1 MKFSS
6 SSQTQVLVIYC
17 LISSL
22 KLLNSKIKWVGP
34 LFSAHSISSM
44 LLHYKAIHMPHF
56 GICLKHS
63 EQNDNVY
70 WGAACYYCPYKAK
83 MLKKLSKN
91 CTNICQ
97 NNWKRTLVQR
107 KNHFDVRRNISKGG
121 KKVLCGFFF
130 HWNLGAAQLLYFTIY
145 LKKQKKCNLRQFLKK
160 HASFFYSSR
169 LSLYKTTKSVIF
181 LFFSPMFL
189 IIWPNVCLE
198 LNAPPSSISVK
209 AVVVYWTLQHFQ
221 QGLKSSD
228 NVANGDG

>member
-1 MKFSS
+1 MRFIWCQVPWYQMKFSS

-22 KLLNSKIKWVGP
+22 ITKFKNQMGWPTFFSSLNFKY
-34 LFSAHSISSM
+34 ASS
-44 LLHYKAIHMPHF
+44 LHMPHF

-130 HWNLGAAQLLYFTIY
+130 TE
-145 LKKQKKCNLRQFLKK
+145 
-160 HASFFYSSR
+160 
-169 LSLYKTTKSVIF
+169 T
-181 LFFSPMFL
+181 
-189 IIWPNVCLE
+189 
-198 LNAPPSSISVK
+198 
-209 AVVVYWTLQHFQ
+209 
-221 QGLKSSD
+221 
-228 NVANGDG
+228 

>member
-1 MKFSS
+1 MFPHSLTSKYL
-6 SSQTQVLVIYC
+6 TQVKPVILHTAKNLVNDMTRENYC
-17 LISSL
+17 I
-22 KLLNSKIKWVGP
+22 
-34 LFSAHSISSM
+34 FSVHPILSM
-44 LLHYKAIHMPHF
+44 LLHYKVAHMPHF

-130 HWNLGAAQLLYFTIY
+130 TE
-145 LKKQKKCNLRQFLKK
+145 
-160 HASFFYSSR
+160 
-169 LSLYKTTKSVIF
+169 T
-181 LFFSPMFL
+181 
-189 IIWPNVCLE
+189 
-198 LNAPPSSISVK
+198 
-209 AVVVYWTLQHFQ
+209 
-221 QGLKSSD
+221 
-228 NVANGDG
+228 